1 VVSSRKPGLARNSRP
16 IFKTLYCLRQ
26 IIKALMCLKYARD
39 REILVSREVSFRK
52 QGWSREKSR
61 SLAGE
66 GQTEETHSAK
76 GEMSDWRGA
85 HSACFLDCGPWRV
98 IDSRR

>member
-1 VVSSRKPGLARNSRP
+1 MVMGSYEGGR
-16 IFKTLYCLRQ
+16 TLVQSQDL
-26 IIKALMCLKYARD
+26 I
-39 REILVSREVSFRK
+39 
-52 QGWSREKSR
+52 
-61 SLAGE
+61 AGE